1 MQIGPLKILD
11 LFPPLY
17 YLRSG
22 LLTLSNQD
30 GLDERGLVFFVA
42 LIVNLNS
49 PFLYIIVNQGTT
61 SHNIDVCLRETTF
74 LLTSFTTAVHN
85 CLSTFTLIWNVWLRN
100 VLSVF
105 PASLNVGCQT
115 ALPLSTATIS
125 LINCCSLT
133 LGKSSIVLCTVTKR

>member
-22 LLTLSNQD
+22 LLTVSNQD

-42 LIVNLNS
+42 LIVNFDA
-49 PFLYIIVNQGTT
+49 P
-61 SHNIDVCLRETTF
+61 F

-100 VLSVF
+100 VLSVI
-105 PASLNVGCQT
+105 PASLNVSCQT